1 MSTPAAVAILI
12 RAHWRR
18 DRWLLFAW
26 ITGGCFLY
34 FSQAKSVEAMYPTA
48 EDLEQAAVAMSSN
61 QAMLAM
67 TGPARALDTIG
78 GQVAWQSAAY
88 GAVVAGLMSM
98 LIVGRHTR
106 MEEETGRAELIRAGA
121 IDRLAPL
128 TSAVALAMLANVV
141 LGSVVGGGLIAYGL
155 PAAGSMALGA
165 SLTLVGWVFTGVA
178 AVAAQLSVGTRT
190 AYAITSVAIGASFFV
205 RGLGD
210 AGPAAVSWFSP
221 IGWGQATRPFADERW
236 WPLAL
241 SAAATGGLLTIAVW
255 LHGRRDYGTGLWTLT
270 ARRTPDTDIGAW
282 ALAWRLHRG
291 TIIGWSLGLLISGL
305 GYGAL
310 ADSADDVLGDSD
322 FTADLFAGTTLV
334 DGFLSTAVLML
345 ALLAAAAATM
355 SALRP
360 DGEERAGRVEHLLA
374 GPLHRSR
381 WALQHTVVTVL
392 GTVTVLLSA
401 GIGTGIAHAAVTT
414 DADAVWPPVAAA
426 LSYLPAVLVVTAVIR
441 LAHGLGWAAAVV
453 GWTALAW
460 CSFVGMFG
468 DLMDLPSSVTMLSP
482 FDHVARMPADQFAVV
497 PWVALCGVA
506 LCVSVAGQALLA
518 HRDLR

>member
-1 MSTPAAVAILI
+1 M

-34 FSQAKSVEAMYPTA
+34 FSQARSVEEMYPTA
-48 EDLEQAAVAMSSN
+48 EDLQQAAVAMSSN

-121 IDRLAPL
+121 VDRLAPL
-128 TSAVALAMLANVV
+128 ASAVGIALMANVV
-141 LGSVVGGGLIAYGL
+141 LGGVVCGGLIAYGL
-155 PAAGSMALGA
+155 PAAGSVALGA
-165 SLTLVGWVFTGVA
+165 SLTLAGWFFAGVA

-241 SAAATGGLLTIAVW
+241 SAAATGGLLTLAVW
-255 LHGRRDYGTGLWTLT
+255 LHDRRDYGTGLWTLET
-270 ARRTPDTDIGAW
+270 GRSSDTDIGGW

-291 TIIGWSLGLLISGL
+291 TIIGWSIALLVSGL

-310 ADSADDVLGDSD
+310 ADSADEVLGDSS

-334 DGFLSTAVLML
+334 DGFLGTAVLTL
-345 ALLAAAAATM
+345 ALLAAAAAVM

-360 DGEERAGRVEHLLA
+360 DAEERAGRVEHLLA
-374 GPLHRSR
+374 SPLPRSR

-392 GTVTVLLSA
+392 GTIAVLVSA
-401 GIGTGIAHAAVTT
+401 GVGTGIGHAAMS
-414 DADAVWPPVAAA
+414 ADAGAMWPPVAAA

-441 LAHGLGWAAAVV
+441 LAHGLGRAPAVV
-453 GWTALAW
+453 GWTVLAW

-468 DLMDLPSSVTMLSP
+468 DLMDLPSSVTMPSP

-497 PWVALCGVA
+497 PWIALCGVA
-506 LCVSVAGQALLA
+506 LCLSAAGHVLLA
-518 HRDLR
+518 RRDLR